1 MSEEK
6 STALTPL
13 KRFNKAITNTSMKDY
28 ITDVVG
34 GRNVNSFVTNMIS
47 LVSSNVA
54 LQNCEPMT
62 IIYAGLKA
70 TALKLSLDSNLGEAY
85 VIPFKNTKED
95 VTVATFQIG
104 YKGFYQL
111 AVRTG
116 QYVSITNRDVREGEI
131 IGYDYDNDMNV
142 YNRVDDRENKPIIG
156 YRAYFKLNNG
166 FEKELYMTVEQ
177 IKKHAQKYSQTY
189 RKGYGLWKDDF
200 DGQAKKTVLKLLLNR
215 WGIKSIEMQ
224 EALIF
229 DNSIVDKDKAKYIDN
244 ENELTD
250 NGQEFSKGIEQVFGF
265 ADNPINAEEASFE
278 EIATTEQ
285 QEVKEKPTTKK

>member
-6 STALTPL
+6 STQLSPL
-13 KRFNKAITNTSMKDY
+13 KRFNAAITNPKMNDY
-28 ITDVVG
+28 IKDVIG
-34 GRNVNSFVTNMIS
+34 GRNASSFVTNMVS
-47 LVSSNVA
+47 LVSSNAA
-54 LQNCEPMT
+54 LQVCEPMT

-85 VIPFKNTKED
+85 VIPFKDNKTG
-95 VTVATFQIG
+95 TSVATFQIG

-116 QYVSITNRDVREGEI
+116 QYVSISNKEVREGEI
-131 IGYDYDNDMNV
+131 VGYNYDTDMNI
-142 YNRVDDRENKPIIG
+142 YQRVADRENKPIIG

-166 FEKELYMTVEQ
+166 FEKELYMDVEQ

-189 RKGYGLWKDDF
+189 RKGFGLWKDDF

-224 EALIF
+224 DALIF
-229 DNSIVDKDKAKYIDN
+229 DNAIVDKDKAKYIDN
-244 ENELTD
+244 ENELSD
-250 NGQEFSKGIEQVFGF
+250 NGQSFAAGMDQVFGF
-265 ADNPINAEEASFE
+265 DNNPQQSEEATFE
-278 EIATTEQ
+278 EVKDEQ
-285 QEVKEKPTTKK
+285 KDEKSVSTSKK